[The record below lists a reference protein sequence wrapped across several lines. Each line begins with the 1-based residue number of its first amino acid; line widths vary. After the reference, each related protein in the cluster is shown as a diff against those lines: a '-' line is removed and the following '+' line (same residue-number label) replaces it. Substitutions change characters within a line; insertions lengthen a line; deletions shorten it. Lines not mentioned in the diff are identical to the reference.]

1 MCAVARQD
9 VCCDKVRS
17 LLWQDTRE
25 PQRGAAAEGGRP
37 PLWRR
42 PKAASLVSCH
52 NRGLVLSQ
60 QTSCLAT
67 AHILSCRD
75 GSLCGKTRC
84 ALWQDKIT
92 VVARQKHCCD
102 KTQGRR
108 PLGRLHKGGRPPSA
122 AAPFVVPLCLAT
134 TEVSSCHNRHLVLP
148 QRTSF
153 LAAPDIR
160 RGKRGCKLPMFFGHN
175 STLVAP
181 FGASMGAK

>member
-1 MCAVARQD
+1 MHILSGGGGRTCEDTGLSCGEKRCALRQRKMSG
-9 VCCDKVRS
+9 CGKTRP
-17 LLWQDTRE
+17 LWWQGTRE

-67 AHILSCRD
+67 AHIFSCRTRYPSRQD
-75 GSLCGKTRC
+75 TICVSPSSFNMHHPSSCMHHTRC
-84 ALWQDKIT
+84 IMHHL
-92 VVARQKHCCD
+92 
-102 KTQGRR
+102 
-108 PLGRLHKGGRPPSA
+108 L
-122 AAPFVVPLCLAT
+122 T
-134 TEVSSCHNRHLVLP
+134 TR
-148 QRTSF
+148 
-153 LAAPDIR
+153 
-160 RGKRGCKLPMFFGHN
+160 KLPMFFGHN